1 VNLLQILIISLL
13 PTLCGLFGFLSIDP
27 NPLMVRATE
36 IGMSGFLQ
44 LAIVGLLEGVGFLVG
59 WVLVSFLM
67 LIAYLA
73 GQAAQSWYQS
83 KTITKVQ

>member
-1 VNLLQILIISLL
+1 MNLLQIIIISLI
-13 PTLCGLFGFLSIDP
+13 PSLCGLLEILSMDP

-44 LAIVGLLEGVGFLVG
+44 LATVGLLEVVGFLVG
-59 WVLVSFLM
+59 WLLIAFFM

-73 GQAAQSWYQS
+73 GQATKSLYHS
-83 KTITKVQ
+83 LTIAKLE